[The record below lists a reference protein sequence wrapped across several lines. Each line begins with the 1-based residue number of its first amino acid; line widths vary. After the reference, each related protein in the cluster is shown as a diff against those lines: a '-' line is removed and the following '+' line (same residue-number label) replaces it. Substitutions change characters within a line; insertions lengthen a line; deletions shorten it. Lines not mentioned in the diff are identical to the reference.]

1 MKLFKL
7 EWKILVKQKYVFLIY
22 SLKIQIAIK
31 IECLKAIV

>member
-22 SLKIQIAIK
+22 SLKIKMAIK